1 MPPRRAAARTAL
13 ACACAAAIALGGALG
28 AAAALAAVPARRV
41 VSLNPS
47 LTAILLALGARESLV
62 GVDDRSAREEPE
74 VASLP
79 TVGGLFD
86 ASLEAVVA
94 LEPDVVVLVPS
105 AEQRD
110 LRERLGALGIEVL
123 ALPNITLDEL
133 LGSIETLGRLVD
145 RREAAAARVGA
156 IRAALAESERA
167 SAGRTRPR
175 VVLALQREPLFV
187 VGAGSYLDALL
198 RAAGAENAAAELGGP
213 YPRAGLEWLIAARPD
228 AILDASDDPEDARRY
243 WSRWPSLP
251 AVASGRVVALPAR
264 EVTLPGPWL
273 DRALARLSQ
282 ALDAGGAP
290 R

>member
-1 MPPRRAAARTAL
+1 MRLRPAAPAAAFML
-13 ACACAAAIALGGALG
+13 AIAAASL
-28 AAAALAAVPARRV
+28 AAAAAPAPRI

-62 GVDDRSAREEPE
+62 GVDDRSSRQEASL
-74 VASLP
+74 ASLP

-86 ASLEAVVA
+86 TSLEAVVA

-110 LRERLGALGIEVL
+110 LRARLGEVGIEVL
-123 ALPNITLDEL
+123 ALPNITLEEL
-133 LGSIETLGRLVD
+133 LGSIEALGHLVG
-145 RREAAAARVGA
+145 RREAGAARVA
-156 IRAALAESERA
+156 EIRAALAAAARA
-167 SAGRTRPR
+167 SAGRKPLRA
-175 VVLALQREPLFV
+175 VLALQREPLYV
-187 VGAGSYLDALL
+187 VGAGSYLDSLL
-198 RAAGAENAAAELGGP
+198 RAAGAVNAAAELGGP

-228 AILDASDDPEDARRY
+228 VILDASDEPEDAAAY

-273 DRALARLSQ
+273 ERALARLAQ
-282 ALDAGGAP
+282 ALHGERPP

>member
-1 MPPRRAAARTAL
+1 MRLRPAAPAAAFML
-13 ACACAAAIALGGALG
+13 AIAAASLG
-28 AAAALAAVPARRV
+28 AAAAPAPRI

-62 GVDDRSAREEPE
+62 GVDDRSSRQEASL
-74 VASLP
+74 ASLP

-86 ASLEAVVA
+86 TSLEAVVS

-110 LRERLGALGIEVL
+110 LARGSARWASGARAPEYH
-123 ALPNITLDEL
+123 A
-133 LGSIETLGRLVD
+133 RRAARFD
-145 RREAAAARVGA
+145 RGARPPRRPRGGAARVA
-156 IRAALAESERA
+156 EIRAALAAAARA
-167 SAGRTRPR
+167 SAGRKPLRA
-175 VVLALQREPLFV
+175 VLALQREPLYG
-187 VGAGSYLDALL
+187 VGAGSYLDSLL
-198 RAAGAENAAAELGGP
+198 RAAGALNAAAELGGP

-228 AILDASDDPEDARRY
+228 VILDASDEPEDAAAY

-273 DRALARLSQ
+273 ERALAHLAQ
-282 ALDAGGAP
+282 ALHGEGPP